1 MVKEVGMALRSHP
14 ESGCSLSGPVG
25 GFDRDEELV
34 CLGGEQEWQ
43 KGRRNAITLVVC
55 EGRVRFTAEE
65 ETVEARP
72 EMALTRDAKVRYDVE
87 DLSED
92 ICLLTVATS
101 G

>member
-1 MVKEVGMALRSHP
+1 
-14 ESGCSLSGPVG
+14 
-25 GFDRDEELV
+25 V

-55 EGRVRFTAEE
+55 ESRVRFTAEE

-72 EMALTRDAKVRYDVE
+72 EMALTHDAKVRYDVE
-87 DLSED
+87 DLSDD
-92 ICLLTVATS
+92 IRLLTVATS